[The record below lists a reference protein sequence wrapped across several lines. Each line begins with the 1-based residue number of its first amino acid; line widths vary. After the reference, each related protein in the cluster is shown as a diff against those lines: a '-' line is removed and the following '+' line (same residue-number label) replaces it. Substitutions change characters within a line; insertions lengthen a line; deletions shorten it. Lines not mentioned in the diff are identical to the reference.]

1 MRTPRLHNNA
11 APFIAYLQRYRN
23 DRGACAN
30 LRGALSD
37 ARKPNAWPLLAGF
50 PVAIGNSAYETVAAL
65 WAITDR
71 HEREDGCF
79 ADTCRDLAGKY
90 DAKNGKFEHDSFQS
104 RFKRLLTCDKSE
116 IAERVA
122 PIIRAAQ
129 TKGICVNYTQL
140 LSDLLW
146 WGDEV
151 KVRWAKSFWGAAE
164 PDDALNSNLLDAEE
178 PAAVATTEVQV

>member
-11 APFIAYLQRYRN
+11 APFIAFLQRYQN
-23 DRGACAN
+23 DRGALAN

-50 PVAIGNSAYETVAAL
+50 PVAIGNSAYEIVAAL
-65 WAITDR
+65 WACDPDLDCTS
-71 HEREDGCF
+71 GCLS
-79 ADTCRDLAGKY
+79 DTLAKL
-90 DAKNGKFEHDSFQS
+90 NGEHHSFEG
-104 RFKRLLTCDKSE
+104 RFKRLLTCDHDE

-122 PIIRAAQ
+122 PVIRTAQ
-129 TKGICVNYTQL
+129 TKGLRINYTQL

-151 KVRWAKSFWGAAE
+151 KVRWAKAFWGVAE
-164 PDDALNSNLLDAEE
+164 PDDTLNPDLLDAKD
-178 PAAVATTEVQV
+178 PAAVAMTEVQA